1 MRVFHVRDYVGQS
14 VKQVRNVWT
23 CGECESSIT
32 RSTAEQEEKKY
43 ELELRQEAKTIKR
56 EETRVREEAVR
67 EKRRH
72 CEAVESFLM
81 LLLLLLS
88 LSLFKKL
95 GKG

>member
-1 MRVFHVRDYVGQS
+1 MELLKNPQ
-14 VKQVRNVWT
+14 
-23 CGECESSIT
+23 
-32 RSTAEQEEKKY
+32 QEEKKY

-72 CEAVESFLM
+72 REAVESFLM
-81 LLLLLLS
+81 LLLLLLLS
-88 LSLFKKL
+88 LSLFEKL